1 MAAHCLFTEFVAD
14 PVPVEPA
21 TAFKFHPAPTAALLF
36 ETFPYNWLR
45 APGDVVVAN
54 EVSVA
59 FSNVAAN
66 IRTAALAET
75 VVIEVTFVIGLL
87 LPDV

>member
-1 MAAHCLFTEFVAD
+1 LFTEFVAD

-21 TAFKFHPAPTAALLF
+21 TAFKFHPAPTAPLPF
-36 ETFPYNWLR
+36 ETFPYNWAR
-45 APGDVVVAN
+45 APGDVAVAN

-66 IRTAALAET
+66 IRTAALAEA
-75 VVIEVTFVIGLL
+75 VVIEVTPEI
-87 LPDV
+87 LPPVVGSV